1 MKTKK
6 EKLKQNNLSSKKNRV
21 ANQNNK
27 RNKKFRDWSRKKHDA
42 EKTFLRSKI
51 FISVAKKL
59 FCVTKSLLA

>member
-27 RNKKFRDWSRKKHDA
+27 RNKKFRDWSR
-42 EKTFLRSKI
+42 TKI
-51 FISVAKKL
+51 RCKKKL
-59 FCVTKSLLA
+59 FCVAKKRFCEAKIILA